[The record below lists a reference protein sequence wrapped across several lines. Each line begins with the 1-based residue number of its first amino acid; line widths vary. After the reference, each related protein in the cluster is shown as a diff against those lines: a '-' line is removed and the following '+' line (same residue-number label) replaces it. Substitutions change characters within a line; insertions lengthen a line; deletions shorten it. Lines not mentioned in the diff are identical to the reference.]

1 MNRRSKERSTRARE
15 GKRKWGDLGE
25 KKEEQLKGHE
35 GKLEKAC
42 DVSMRILK
50 NAQAQMGKAI
60 TGSDMVVKEVK
71 VACEMVEVA
80 TKKLESSPMHHKKQS
95 KIGSKIRRKGRLHSP
110 SVLKPPAKAL
120 SRTQLLVIVFVK

>member
-42 DVSMRILK
+42 DVSMSILK

-120 SRTQLLVIVFVK
+120 SRTQLLVIGFVK

>member
-1 MNRRSKERSTRARE
+1 M
-15 GKRKWGDLGE
+15 GE

-42 DVSMRILK
+42 DVSMSILK

-95 KIGSKIRRKGRLHSP
+95 KIGSKIRRKGRVHSP

>member
-25 KKEEQLKGHE
+25 KKEDQLKGHE

-42 DVSMRILK
+42 DVSMSILK

-95 KIGSKIRRKGRLHSP
+95 KIGSKIRRNGSVQSP

>member
-42 DVSMRILK
+42 DVSMSILK

-95 KIGSKIRRKGRLHSP
+95 KIGSKIRRKARLHSP

>member
-1 MNRRSKERSTRARE
+1 M
-15 GKRKWGDLGE
+15 GE

-42 DVSMRILK
+42 DVSMSILK

-95 KIGSKIRRKGRLHSP
+95 KIGSKIRRKGSLHSP

>member
-1 MNRRSKERSTRARE
+1 M
-15 GKRKWGDLGE
+15 GE

-42 DVSMRILK
+42 DVSMSILK

-80 TKKLESSPMHHKKQS
+80 TKKLESSPMHHKNQS

>member
-1 MNRRSKERSTRARE
+1 M
-15 GKRKWGDLGE
+15 GE

-42 DVSMRILK
+42 DVSMSILK
-50 NAQAQMGKAI
+50 NSQAQMGKAI

>member
-42 DVSMRILK
+42 DVSMSILK

>member
-1 MNRRSKERSTRARE
+1 MNRKSKERSTRARE

-42 DVSMRILK
+42 DVSMSILK

-80 TKKLESSPMHHKKQS
+80 TKKLESSPMHYKKQS